1 MRSFGS
7 DNNSGI
13 HPRILQAIMDANVDH
28 AIGYGDDE
36 CTRKAEE

>member
-7 DNNSGI
+7 DNNSRST
-13 HPRILQAIMDANVDH
+13 HFASHKEATVDH

-36 CTRKAEE
+36 WTL